1 MDRVTDQPARKSKAG
16 FTALEIADQ
25 VDMVR
30 DWLAQGLRPHQVRR
44 KCAEEWGLKTRAAES
59 RMQLARQRMVQDL
72 ESIDRKE
79 KAAELL
85 EAAAEI
91 LQLARETRQLSNA
104 LGALGFIS
112 KLTRL
117 SD

>member
-1 MDRVTDQPARKSKAG
+1 MSEPAEKRKRAA

-25 VDMVR
+25 VDAVR
-30 DWLAQGLRPHQVRR
+30 DWLAQGLRPNQVRR
-44 KCAEEWGLKTRAAES
+44 RCAEEWGLQTRAAES